1 VAVLSLKRRNQ
12 KVIPGENTTANYWKL
27 SPYSVPEAGTAHTQ
41 PEDYTPPIMASRNI
55 EAPSISEICARV
67 KHLGY
72 AVSKRVRL
80 YGEEFDVVSDP
91 FPDADGIAVHVTTK
105 KDSKIR
111 VLQIPAT
118 VLQSIRERARS
129 AA

>member
-1 VAVLSLKRRNQ
+1 LETESFSGYGAAIAR
-12 KVIPGENTTANYWKL
+12 
-27 SPYSVPEAGTAHTQ
+27 TQ
-41 PEDYTPPIMASRNI
+41 PEDYNCVVMASRNI
-55 EAPSISEICARV
+55 ESPSVSEICAHV

-72 AVSKRVRL
+72 STSKRVRL
-80 YGEEFDVVSDP
+80 YGEEYDVVSDP
-91 FPDADGIAVHVTTK
+91 FPEGDGIAVHVTTK

-118 VLQSIRERARS
+118 ILQSVKGRGRT